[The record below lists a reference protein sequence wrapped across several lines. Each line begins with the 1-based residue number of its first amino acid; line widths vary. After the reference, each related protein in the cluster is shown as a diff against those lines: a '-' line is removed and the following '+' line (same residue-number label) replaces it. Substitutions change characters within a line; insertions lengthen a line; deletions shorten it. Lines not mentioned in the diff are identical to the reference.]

1 MAKQQREA
9 TRRYVPIVNRAR
21 CEGKAA
27 CVEVCPYNVFEV
39 GRIETSAFREL
50 SWSGRM
56 KVRVHGMKTAYTV
69 RAEECH
75 ACGLCVA
82 TCPENAI
89 KLVIFGTAE
98 RKI

>member
-9 TRRYVPIVNRAR
+9 TRRYEPIVNRAR

-69 RAEECH
+69 RADECH
-75 ACGLCVA
+75 ACGLCVSA
-82 TCPENAI
+82 CPENAI
-89 KLVIFGTAE
+89 KLVIFETAE
-98 RKI
+98 RNI